1 MQSLIAAI
9 LIVISSS
16 AIAQNETRRNF
27 ATHLGEQILSLVSPI
42 PVSEEFFNHKSNV
55 SLRDDALFRKSDR
68 FVATKVHWKFRD
80 GVLRKVSGVME
91 MKIVLSR
98 ATNLDSMQL
107 QGIKESLQVAFDN
120 ELKVV
125 GYRGEPVVFQAI
137 EINGK
142 PWLNYR
148 VPILGVLSYS
158 TPLSNER
165 YLTVSFSFIDNT
177 GEPSPQWQNSAV
189 ELSKVIISSA
199 TIVSN

>member
-1 MQSLIAAI
+1 MKSLIAAI
-9 LIVISSS
+9 FLVFSSG
-16 AIAQNETRRNF
+16 AIAQNEMRKNF
-27 ATHLGEQILSLVSPI
+27 VTHMDDQILSLLSPL
-42 PVSEEFFNHKSNV
+42 PASEEFFNHKNKV
-55 SLRDDALFRKSDR
+55 SLRDDGLFGKSAR

-98 ATNLDSMQL
+98 ANNLDSMQL
-107 QGIKESLQVAFDN
+107 QGVKESLQTAFDN

-125 GYRGEPVVFQAI
+125 GYQGEPVFFQGI

-142 PWLNYR
+142 TWVNYR

-165 YLTVSFSFIDNT
+165 YLTVSFTFIDNT
-177 GEPSPQWQNSAV
+177 GEPSHHWQNSAV
-189 ELSKVIISSA
+189 ELSKAIISSA
-199 TIVSN
+199 TITRN